1 MKYAS
6 WATNEMLQ
14 KLTVSVNRDTNL
26 KASGLPMGY
35 DEKNFFINDKESHS
49 LVIGSSGSGK
59 TQAVVLPMLKMS
71 VLAGE
76 SFLVNDVKGEL
87 YQQLS
92 DTLKERGY
100 QLVVI
105 DYQDKKFGNNWNP
118 LTLPYQMY
126 QAGNK
131 DEAMSLLENVGYYL
145 FYHYLDYQ
153 GNNDPFWTNTTINYF
168 TGLALYLFENA
179 KPEEIN
185 LNSLFS
191 LSLEGTEKVG
201 DKTYL
206 RTVLDDLSKTSN
218 IYMNLAGTVLA
229 PPETKGSILSV
240 FNQKMKQYIA
250 REQLSKM
257 LSVTDFNISHLVR
270 QKTAVFII
278 GGNKPESNSL
288 IPLFVEQ
295 FIYCIKHF
303 TKEDEIY
310 QDKKYFN
317 ILLDEFESMTPL
329 QDFATQ
335 LNGARGLKVRFILL
349 VRSMLDLVNT
359 YGKENAE
366 IIKMCVGNIVYLF
379 ANDTYTLT
387 QISDYCGNQWN
398 SDINQAEPLITIE
411 ELKTL
416 KPFESIILVPR
427 YMPFRVK
434 LLPDYQIPWPIAFSG
449 SKPELK
455 KETDISI
462 YHTK

>member
-59 TQAVVLPMLKMS
+59 TQTVVLPMLKMS

-206 RTVLDDLSKTSN
+206 RTVLDNLSKTSN

-240 FNQKMKQYIA
+240 FISNRYRLTYAAFLFISYLMKMERQ
-250 REQLSKM
+250 M
-257 LSVTDFNISHLVR
+257 L
-270 QKTAVFII
+270 
-278 GGNKPESNSL
+278 
-288 IPLFVEQ
+288 
-295 FIYCIKHF
+295 
-303 TKEDEIY
+303 
-310 QDKKYFN
+310 
-317 ILLDEFESMTPL
+317 
-329 QDFATQ
+329 
-335 LNGARGLKVRFILL
+335 
-349 VRSMLDLVNT
+349 
-359 YGKENAE
+359 
-366 IIKMCVGNIVYLF
+366 
-379 ANDTYTLT
+379 
-387 QISDYCGNQWN
+387 
-398 SDINQAEPLITIE
+398 
-411 ELKTL
+411 
-416 KPFESIILVPR
+416 R
-427 YMPFRVK
+427 Y
-434 LLPDYQIPWPIAFSG
+434 
-449 SKPELK
+449 
-455 KETDISI
+455 
-462 YHTK
+462 